1 MVPDEQTG
9 KVINETLEISPAK
22 LPADCAKATGPINE
36 AIANAAKIF
45 MFIFLPDLKFGRSE
59 IQLLGFGWD
68 MLPRLGLAW
77 LLAGRPF
84 LGQVRNL
91 FREPL

>member
-1 MVPDEQTG
+1 
-9 KVINETLEISPAK
+9 LEISPAK
-22 LPADCAKATGPINE
+22 LPVDCAKATGPINE

-45 MFIFLPDLKFGRSE
+45 MFIFFPRFE
-59 IQLLGFGWD
+59 IQKIRDTASWAWVGHVAPLGS
-68 MLPRLGLAW
+68 AW
-77 LLAGRPF
+77 LLAERPF